1 MKNTPSFEAGF
12 TAVEL
17 LITLIIASMFI
28 YSGYQLYSQVNRDG
42 TEARRTAIVS
52 SVTTAKL
59 QSAAKSYYGQ
69 ACAGVTPPSPVTEAI
84 SGVGNVIFTYS
95 VACPNSTLPNLK
107 LVKIDASYDSST
119 KKVSHATYSR

>member
-52 SVTTAKL
+52 SAKL

-95 VACPNSTLPNLK
+95 VACPNSTL
-107 LVKIDASYDSST
+107 
-119 KKVSHATYSR
+119 